1 MAIYWFIFC
10 LFLIFVEITT
20 VNLVSIWFAIGA
32 LLAMIT
38 ALFTDSLL
46 IQVVVFAVIS
56 MVALLATKP
65 IVKKMKKSD
74 VIPTNYDRVLGQ
86 KAEVVKQITESNYGE
101 VKVLGSIWTAVADC
115 TLEVGE
121 KAIVERV
128 DGVKLVVKKEEEK

>member
-56 MVALLATKP
+56 MIALLATKP
-65 IVKKMKKSD
+65 IVKKMKVVQGTFQLIFFYSSG
-74 VIPTNYDRVLGQ
+74 NYQ
-86 KAEVVKQITESNYGE
+86 YSNRKG
-101 VKVLGSIWTAVADC
+101 TDC
-115 TLEVGE
+115 SNGRNTRNAA
-121 KAIVERV
+121 KIR
-128 DGVKLVVKKEEEK
+128 